1 MADLV
6 TGGRDKIPHRPT
18 LLLPNRADIR
28 VLHALEQDL
37 GGSEHISWLADRVQ
51 RPGEDVLH
59 YLGRIKARGIF
70 CELEQIEADSLRD
83 MLRREM
89 ELGRYVVLL
98 PGHPLQAP
106 GALSDVPGSL
116 LRRLCSL
123 GLPVLPVHAG
133 MISARDDGA
142 VTVSSGD
149 YDVLELRYGEP
160 ISPMKPVSALVLAA
174 WMEAQAELYA
184 TQQRFDCTL
193 GESIIRSLY
202 ARPEML
208 VIDGVNDTKL
218 DGATLLPLAI
228 ALAERLHKQVS
239 QGRVGII
246 LPPGKLCTIA
256 FVACVI
262 SGIVPV
268 FINYEATAEEFIHSA
283 RRSELTRFITERRF
297 QNKLSDFCW
306 PRERDLIYAE
316 SELREV
322 PRGRMAWMRWL
333 PRLQTPESLYRRICL
348 APPRP
353 EDEAVVIFTGGTDEK
368 PKGISLTHRM
378 LMTGL
383 AEFRS
388 RVQIKRGDRILATM
402 PYGHPLSL
410 MAGLLL
416 PLLGPCDLVTYP
428 TADAGERLCTLAR
441 QYEVAMAVST
451 PRCLQRILAAAEEN
465 TFAKIRYFFS
475 VGEKLPETLGDYA
488 RGKLG
493 LRLLEAYSL
502 SEIVPLAACEVP
514 GPDASGGTRCFKPSQ
529 ARGSVGEPLPGV
541 AVRIADPD
549 RVTQVMPTGDLGM
562 IWLKSPTLVN
572 HYIGNEAEAERNNLQ
587 RGWLRTNDIGYLN
600 EDGLLTI
607 CGRSMRFTKV
617 DGQLRAHEDLEQ
629 ALLKVLGV
637 DPAKPGRSLAVVGV
651 ADDRGVEHLVL
662 LSTLHRQIDSSVYI
676 NVEYG
681 LKDAGYR
688 HLVPPHRIV
697 PVNYIPELPNGKL
710 DYRRCIESARKAL
723 GYGSAG
729 RAPRP
734 RPRR

>member
-333 PRLQTPESLYRRICL
+333 PRLQTPESLYRRICP

-416 PLLGPCDLVTYP
+416 PLLGPCDLVLCGVVPFVQQLAYAHCGVRP
-428 TADAGERLCTLAR
+428 RFELRAALVPGLLAQSDADAVLGIPHGVFQAVYGKAVTASVDRR
-441 QYEVAMAVST
+441 QEGSYFINRAPLLKLRDHAHTQLVRV
-451 PRCLQRILAAAEEN
+451 AAETEH
-465 TFAKIRYFFS
+465 
-475 VGEKLPETLGDYA
+475 VVHDL
-488 RGKLG
+488 
-493 LRLLEAYSL
+493 LRKRE
-502 SEIVPLAACEVP
+502 
-514 GPDASGGTRCFKPSQ
+514 SGGR
-529 ARGSVGEPLPGV
+529 L
-541 AVRIADPD
+541 
-549 RVTQVMPTGDLGM
+549 RV
-562 IWLKSPTLVN
+562 
-572 HYIGNEAEAERNNLQ
+572 
-587 RGWLRTNDIGYLN
+587 LRFVKEI
-600 EDGLLTI
+600 
-607 CGRSMRFTKV
+607 
-617 DGQLRAHEDLEQ
+617 QL
-629 ALLKVLGV
+629 
-637 DPAKPGRSLAVVGV
+637 
-651 ADDRGVEHLVL
+651 
-662 LSTLHRQIDSSVYI
+662 
-676 NVEYG
+676 
-681 LKDAGYR
+681 
-688 HLVPPHRIV
+688 
-697 PVNYIPELPNGKL
+697 
-710 DYRRCIESARKAL
+710 
-723 GYGSAG
+723 
-729 RAPRP
+729 
-734 RPRR
+734 